1 MFLGLLILFVALAL
15 SGIAAYYSIIG
26 LTAIFAAAVI
36 PIIVMGGILEVA
48 KLACTV
54 WLHQN
59 WQRARFIMKLYL
71 VPAVAVLMFITS
83 MGIFGFLSKSHIEQ
97 SAMGTEQIEQVKV
110 IEDKLLRAQAKV
122 ERWNAEIGRLNRGE
136 TSGRI
141 DGLIKREQDRID
153 KANKRIQPQIDA
165 ENAKIKDFREQAAVE
180 VEQQNKRLRDAQK
193 RTRDDIDIAE
203 KRLAQ
208 LDKDVAAYTSQG
220 TVKGGVFTADVDNVK
235 KGNQLRAQQKPERD
249 ELNKAINKAKQT
261 EIGVASRVQREITNI
276 NKRLADQIKGVEKN
290 VDKIRASIKNTI
302 DSANAN
308 IAKYTLEAGSS
319 NKNVDKRIAE
329 LELNIENIQPE
340 IDGLREEKFVFEKQY
355 RQFEAE
361 VGPVKYIA
369 QLIYGDNP
377 DQNLLEAAVRWVII
391 LIVAVFDPLAI
402 MMLLAA
408 TETFAW
414 RRQEKENLVET
425 VTPMPSPMPVEENS
439 QEPEPE
445 TKPEL
450 AQTDQDGP
458 ADEEPDKIGGENQS
472 DGGEDRVN
480 IEEPNQ
486 DLEQKKVERVL
497 HVEHIVLPEP
507 EEKTETYPHAYENEY
522 VPNPEIEEEIEQ
534 HALEHIANE
543 PVEEFVEQEEKI
555 EEVLVERGFEDETD
569 SEIQQEIDRDIDS
582 HITEEEIQAVE
593 EDIFEWKEEDENDPH
608 KRAKRIWKRL
618 NPNDTLKNHELQ
630 LNEGIIDEL
639 PWQKYVDQK
648 DEDLVEFANTTIGL
662 ERPTAPIKGDTFIR
676 TDVYPNTLQK
686 FNGDIWI
693 EIDKNTTDGYIT
705 EEYVQHLITKLGSGE
720 YDPEQ
725 LNDAERKAIEDQ
737 LKKGDL

>member
-1 MFLGLLILFVALAL
+1 MLLGLLILFVALAL

-36 PIIVMGGILEVA
+36 PIIVMGGVLEVA

-59 WQRARFIMKLYL
+59 WQRARFVMKLYL

-110 IEDKLLRAQAKV
+110 IDDKLLRAQAKV
-122 ERWNAEIGRLNRGE
+122 ERWNTEIGRLNRGE

-141 DGLIKREQDRID
+141 DGLITREQDRID

-165 ENAKIKDFREQAAVE
+165 ENSKVKGLRLQADKEIA
-180 VEQQNKRLRDAQK
+180 QQNKRLGDAQK
-193 RTRDDIDIAE
+193 RTSADIAIAE

-220 TVKGGVFTADVDNVK
+220 TTTGGVFTADVDNVK
-235 KGNQLRAQQKPERD
+235 KGNQLRASQKPERD
-249 ELNKAINKAKQT
+249 ALEKAIAKAKRT
-261 EIGVASRVQREITNI
+261 EIGVASKVQREITNI
-276 NKRLADQIKGVEKN
+276 NKRLAGQIKVVDAN
-290 VDKIRASIKNTI
+290 VAKIRTGITKTI

-319 NKNVDKRIAE
+319 NKNVDVRIKE
-329 LELNIENIQPE
+329 LELNIENIQPQ

-377 DQNLLEAAVRWVII
+377 DQNLLESAVRWVII

-414 RRQEKENLVET
+414 RRQDKETAVET
-425 VTPMPSPMPVEENS
+425 VTTMPSPVPVEEDS
-439 QEPEPE
+439 KEPEQEAPE
-445 TKPEL
+445 ESEP
-450 AQTDQDGP
+450 DQSDTDGP
-458 ADEEPDKIGGENQS
+458 ADEEPGETRSEDKF
-472 DGGEDRVN
+472 DGGETDIN
-480 IEEPNQ
+480 TEEPIQ
-486 DLEQKKVERVL
+486 DPRPVERTL
-497 HVEHIVLPEP
+497 HVEHIVLPPHDEP
-507 EEKTETYPHAYENEY
+507 EY
-522 VPNPEIEEEIEQ
+522 VPNPEVEEELVETKVYDNDGRQDEPVYIEE
-534 HALEHIANE
+534 
-543 PVEEFVEQEEKI
+543 P
-555 EEVLVERGFEDETD
+555 
-569 SEIQQEIDRDIDS
+569 
-582 HITEEEIQAVE
+582 TEEEIQQVE
-593 EDIFEWKEEDENDPH
+593 EDIFAWKEEDEDDPN

-618 NPNDTLKNHELQ
+618 NPDDTMKNQEHMLARGET
-630 LNEGIIDEL
+630 NVL
-639 PWQKYVDQK
+639 PWEQYIDQP
-648 DEDLVEFANTTIGL
+648 DEKLEQFATSTFGDIF
-662 ERPTAPIKGDTFIR
+662 PTHPIKGDTYVK
-676 TDVYPNTLQK
+676 TDVFPSTLHK
-686 FNGDIWI
+686 FNGDQWI
-693 EIDKNTTDGYIT
+693 EVDKETSGSYVYNDMYI
-705 EEYVQHLITKLGSGE
+705 QHLIEKLGSGE
-720 YDPEQ
+720 YDPEL
-725 LNDAERKAIEDQ
+725 LNDAERSAIEEQ

>member
-1 MFLGLLILFVALAL
+1 MLLGLLILFVALAL

-59 WQRARFIMKLYL
+59 WQRARFVMKLYL

-110 IEDKLLRAQAKV
+110 IDDKLLRAQAKV

-141 DGLIKREQDRID
+141 DGLITREQERID

-165 ENAKIKDFREQAAVE
+165 ENSKVKGLRLQADKEIA
-180 VEQQNKRLRDAQK
+180 QQNKRLGDAQK
-193 RTRDDIDIAE
+193 RTSADIAIAE

-220 TVKGGVFTADVDNVK
+220 TTTGGVFTADVDNVK
-235 KGNQLRAQQKPERD
+235 KGNQLRASQKPERD
-249 ELNKAINKAKQT
+249 ALEKTIAKAKRT

-276 NKRLADQIKGVEKN
+276 NKRLAEQIKAVEAN
-290 VDKIRASIKNTI
+290 VAKIRTGITKTI

-319 NKNVDKRIAE
+319 NKNVDQRIKE
-329 LELNIENIQPE
+329 LELNIENIQPQ

-414 RRQEKENLVET
+414 RRQDKETVVET
-425 VTPMPSPMPVEENS
+425 VTTMPSPVPVEEDKEEPE
-439 QEPEPE
+439 QEAPEEPEPQQPVE
-445 TKPEL
+445 
-450 AQTDQDGP
+450 DGS
-458 ADEEPDKIGGENQS
+458 ADEEPSETRSEDKS
-472 DGGEDRVN
+472 DGGEDRVD
-480 IEEPNQ
+480 IEEPVK
-486 DLEQKKVERVL
+486 DPRPLERTL

-507 EEKTETYPHAYENEY
+507 DEKVETYHHEYENEY
-522 VPNPEIEEEIEQ
+522 VPNPEIEEEEVKTIEV
-534 HALEHIANE
+534 EI
-543 PVEEFVEQEEKI
+543 PVEKTANIYNWQKHDIQEDIVIVNDSRQDESI
-555 EEVLVERGFEDETD
+555 NLEEP
-569 SEIQQEIDRDIDS
+569 
-582 HITEEEIQAVE
+582 TEEEINEVE
-593 EDIFEWKEEDENDPH
+593 EDIFEWKEEDEDDPN

-618 NPNDTLKNHELQ
+618 NPDDTLKN
-630 LNEGIIDEL
+630 NEQMLAHGEIDVL
-639 PWQKYVDQK
+639 PWIQYIDQPEEK
-648 DEDLVEFANTTIGL
+648 LESFAQSTFGETF
-662 ERPTAPIKGDTFIR
+662 PTHPIKGDTYVK
-676 TDVYPNTLQK
+676 TDIFPSTLHK
-686 FNGDIWI
+686 FNGEVWI
-693 EIDKNTTDGYIT
+693 SVDKETSGSYVYNNMYI
-705 EEYVQHLITKLGSGE
+705 QHLIEKLGSGE
-720 YDPEQ
+720 YDPEL
-725 LNDAERKAIEDQ
+725 LNDAERTAIEEQ
-737 LKKGDL
+737 LKKDDL

>member
-26 LTAIFAAAVI
+26 LTAIFAAAVV

-59 WQRARFIMKLYL
+59 WQRARIIMKLYL

-97 SAMGTEQIEQVKV
+97 SALGTEQIAQVKV
-110 IEDKLLRAQAKV
+110 IDDKLIRAQAKV
-122 ERWNAEIGRLNRGE
+122 QRWNDEIGRLNRGE

-141 DGLIKREQDRID
+141 DGLIAREQERI
-153 KANKRIQPQIDA
+153 KNANLRIQPQIDQ
-165 ENAKIKDFREQAAVE
+165 ENAKIKGFREQAAVE
-180 VEQQNKRLRDAQK
+180 VEQQNKRLSDAQK
-193 RTRDDIDIAE
+193 RTQADINLAE

-220 TVKGGVFTADVDNVK
+220 TTKGGVFTADIDNVK

-249 ELNKAINKAKQT
+249 QLAKTIQKAKQN

-276 NKRLADQIKGVEKN
+276 NKRLSEQIKGVEEN
-290 VDKIRASIKNTI
+290 VAKIRSSITNTI
-302 DSANAN
+302 ESANKN

-319 NKNVDKRIAE
+319 NKNVDARIKE

-340 IDGLREEKFVFEKQY
+340 IDELREEKFVFEKQY

-414 RRQEKENLVET
+414 RREEKYANIEKQEAKMSAVK
-425 VTPMPSPMPVEENS
+425 TPEEVPSPLPVEETE
-439 QEPEPE
+439 QVQTEEEPEPAPTVE
-445 TKPEL
+445 
-450 AQTDQDGP
+450 DGS
-458 ADEEPDKIGGENQS
+458 ADEELDKTGGEDKS
-472 DGGEDRVN
+472 DGGETGVDTG
-480 IEEPNQ
+480 EPKQDNQ
-486 DLEQKKVERVL
+486 TLNRTL
-497 HVEHIVLPEP
+497 HVEHIVLPDP
-507 EEKTETYPHAYENEY
+507 EIKEQKIDYDHEY
-522 VPNPEIEEEIEQ
+522 VPNPEIEEEIVVPATQ
-534 HALEHIANE
+534 
-543 PVEEFVEQEEKI
+543 PDPKI
-555 EEVLVERGFEDETD
+555 ETEVANIYNWQEVENTADSVIDDEPK
-569 SEIQQEIDRDIDS
+569 
-582 HITEEEIQAVE
+582 
-593 EDIFEWKEEDENDPH
+593 EDIFDWKEEDENDPD

-618 NPNDTLKNHELQ
+618 NPEDTLKNQEQMLSRG
-630 LNEGIIDEL
+630 EIDTL
-639 PWQKYVDQK
+639 PWLQYNA
-648 DEDLVEFANTTIGL
+648 EPEETLIGFATSTFGTSFPK
-662 ERPTAPIKGDTFIR
+662 RPIKGDTHVS
-676 TDVYPNTLQK
+676 TQK
-686 FNGDIWI
+686 FPSSLYKYNGEDWI
-693 EIDKNTTDGYIT
+693 EVDKETSGAYLYNDAYI
-705 EEYVQHLITKLGSGE
+705 QHLIEKLGSGE
-720 YDPEQ
+720 YDPEL
-725 LNDAERKAIEDQ
+725 LNDSERSAIEEK

>member
-26 LTAIFAAAVI
+26 LTAIFAAAVV

-59 WQRARFIMKLYL
+59 WQRARMIMKLYL

-97 SAMGTEQIEQVKV
+97 SAMGTEQIAQVKV
-110 IEDKLLRAQAKV
+110 IDDKLIRAQAKV
-122 ERWNAEIGRLNRGE
+122 QRWNDEIGRLNRGE

-141 DGLIKREQDRID
+141 DGLIAREQERI
-153 KANKRIQPQIDA
+153 KNANLRIQPQIDQ
-165 ENAKIKDFREQAAVE
+165 ENAKIKGFREQATVE
-180 VEQQNKRLRDAQK
+180 VEQQNKRLSDAQK
-193 RTRDDIDIAE
+193 RTQADIALAE

-220 TVKGGVFTADVDNVK
+220 TIKGGVFTADIDNVK

-249 ELNKAINKAKQT
+249 QLAKSIQQAKQN

-276 NKRLADQIKGVEKN
+276 NKRLSEQIKGVEDN
-290 VDKIRASIKNTI
+290 VAKIRASINNTI
-302 DSANAN
+302 ESANNN

-319 NKNVDKRIAE
+319 NKNVDARIKE
-329 LELNIENIQPE
+329 LEQNIENIQPE
-340 IDGLREEKFVFEKQY
+340 IDELREEKFVFEKQY

-414 RRQEKENLVET
+414 RREERYATTEKQETTVSAVET
-425 VTPMPSPMPVEENS
+425 PEEVPSPLPVEETE
-439 QEPEPE
+439 QVQEQEEPEPGQPVE
-445 TKPEL
+445 N
-450 AQTDQDGP
+450 GP
-458 ADEEPDKIGGENQS
+458 ADEELSETRSEDKF
-472 DGGEDRVN
+472 DGGETGVDT
-480 IEEPNQ
+480 EEPKQ
-486 DLEQKKVERVL
+486 DNKTLNRTL
-497 HVEHIVLPEP
+497 HVEHIVLPDP
-507 EEKTETYPHAYENEY
+507 EVGEKIDYDHEY
-522 VPNPEIEEEIEQ
+522 VPNPEIEEELTGSDLAE
-534 HALEHIANE
+534 LEEINKDNTIISE
-543 PVEEFVEQEEKI
+543 S
-555 EEVLVERGFEDETD
+555 D
-569 SEIQQEIDRDIDS
+569 SETTPTISNETANIYNWQQFEEIDL
-582 HITEEEIQAVE
+582 V
-593 EDIFEWKEEDENDPH
+593 DPNNPE

-618 NPNDTLKNHELQ
+618 NPNDTLKNQEAMEEQ
-630 LNEGIIDEL
+630 GIIEEV
-639 PWQKYVDQK
+639 PWQKYIEASDEELDQFVVSGFGTSFPS
-648 DEDLVEFANTTIGL
+648 D
-662 ERPTAPIKGDTFIR
+662 PIKGDSFVR
-676 TDVYPNTLQK
+676 VDSLPSKLYRW
-686 FNGDIWI
+686 NGTSWI
-693 EIDKNTTDGYIT
+693 EIDKNNSDTFANNP
-705 EEYVQHLITKLGSGE
+705 EYVQYLIDKLGSGE
-720 YDPEQ
+720 YDPD
-725 LNDAERKAIEDQ
+725 LLTDAERLQIESQ
-737 LKKGDL
+737 LKSQDL

>member
-1 MFLGLLILFVALAL
+1 MLLGLLILFVALAL

-36 PIIVMGGILEVA
+36 PIIVMSGILEVA

-59 WQRARFIMKLYL
+59 WQRARFVMKLYL

-141 DGLIKREQDRID
+141 DGLITREQERID

-165 ENAKIKDFREQAAVE
+165 ENSKIKEFREQAATE

-193 RTRDDIDIAE
+193 RTKDDIEIAE

-249 ELNKAINKAKQT
+249 QLEKAIQKAKNT

-276 NKRLADQIKGVEKN
+276 NKRLADQIKNVEKN
-290 VDKIRASIKNTI
+290 VDKIRASIKNTV

-319 NKNVDKRIAE
+319 NKNVDARIKE

-414 RRQEKENLVET
+414 RREDKTKYAITEQEVSATKDSEEVPSTLPVET
-425 VTPMPSPMPVEENS
+425 TEEI
-439 QEPEPE
+439 PE
-445 TKPEL
+445 TEIHDESK
-450 AQTDQDGP
+450 QTSTTEDGP
-458 ADEEPDKIGGENQS
+458 ADEEPSETRSEDKS
-472 DGGEDRVN
+472 DGRETGVDT
-480 IEEPNQ
+480 EEPKQ
-486 DLEQKKVERVL
+486 DTKKIERVL
-497 HVEHIVLPEP
+497 HVEHIVVPEP

-534 HALEHIANE
+534 HALEHIE
-543 PVEEFVEQEEKI
+543 EEKVDPEI
-555 EEVLVERGFEDETD
+555 EE
-569 SEIQQEIDRDIDS
+569 EIDRDIDS

-593 EDIFEWKEEDENDPH
+593 DDIFEWKEEDENDPY

-618 NPNDTLKNHELQ
+618 NTDDTLKNQEQ
-630 LNEGIIDEL
+630 LYNDGVIDKL
-639 PWQKYVDQK
+639 PWEQYIDAPEEKL
-648 DEDLVEFANTTIGL
+648 ESFAHSTFGTTLPG
-662 ERPTAPIKGDTFIR
+662 APIKGDTFVL
-676 TDVYPNTLQK
+676 TTTLPSKLYK
-686 FNGDIWI
+686 FNGEKWI
-693 EIDKNTTDGYIT
+693 EVDKETSESYVYN
-705 EEYVQHLITKLGSGE
+705 EEYISHLIERLGSGE
-720 YDPEQ
+720 YDPEL
-725 LNDAERKAIEDQ
+725 LNDAERSAIEDQ
-737 LKKGDL
+737 LKKDDL

>member
-1 MFLGLLILFVALAL
+1 MLLGLLILFVALAL

-36 PIIVMGGILEVA
+36 PIIVMGGVLEVA

-59 WQRARFIMKLYL
+59 WQRARFVMKLYL

-110 IEDKLLRAQAKV
+110 IDDKLLRAQAKV
-122 ERWNAEIGRLNRGE
+122 ERWNTEIGRLNRGE

-141 DGLIKREQDRID
+141 DGLITREQDRID

-165 ENAKIKDFREQAAVE
+165 ENSKVKGLRLQADKEIA
-180 VEQQNKRLRDAQK
+180 QQNKRLGDAQK
-193 RTRDDIDIAE
+193 RTSADIAIAE

-220 TVKGGVFTADVDNVK
+220 TTTGGVFTADVDNVK
-235 KGNQLRAQQKPERD
+235 KGNQLRASQKPERD
-249 ELNKAINKAKQT
+249 ALEKAIAKAKRT
-261 EIGVASRVQREITNI
+261 EIGVASKVQREITNI
-276 NKRLADQIKGVEKN
+276 NKRLAGQIKVVDAN
-290 VDKIRASIKNTI
+290 VAKIRTGITKTI

-319 NKNVDKRIAE
+319 NKNVDVRIKE
-329 LELNIENIQPE
+329 LELNIENIQPQ

-377 DQNLLEAAVRWVII
+377 DQNLLESAVRWVII

-414 RRQEKENLVET
+414 RRQDKETAVET
-425 VTPMPSPMPVEENS
+425 VTTMPSPVPVEEDS
-439 QEPEPE
+439 KEPEQEAPE
-445 TKPEL
+445 ESEP
-450 AQTDQDGP
+450 DQSDTDGP
-458 ADEEPDKIGGENQS
+458 ADEEPGETRSEDKF
-472 DGGEDRVN
+472 DGGETDIN
-480 IEEPNQ
+480 TEEPIQ
-486 DLEQKKVERVL
+486 DPRPVERTL
-497 HVEHIVLPEP
+497 HVEHIVLPPHDEP
-507 EEKTETYPHAYENEY
+507 EY
-522 VPNPEIEEEIEQ
+522 VPNPEVEEELVETKVYDNDGRQDEPVYIEE
-534 HALEHIANE
+534 
-543 PVEEFVEQEEKI
+543 P
-555 EEVLVERGFEDETD
+555 
-569 SEIQQEIDRDIDS
+569 
-582 HITEEEIQAVE
+582 TEEEIQQVE
-593 EDIFEWKEEDENDPH
+593 EDIFAWKEEDEDDPN

-618 NPNDTLKNHELQ
+618 NPDDTMKNQEHMLARGET
-630 LNEGIIDEL
+630 NVL
-639 PWQKYVDQK
+639 PWEQYIDQP
-648 DEDLVEFANTTIGL
+648 DEKLEQFATSTFGDTF
-662 ERPTAPIKGDTFIR
+662 PTHPIKGDTYVK
-676 TDVYPNTLQK
+676 TDVFPSTLHK
-686 FNGDIWI
+686 FNGDQWI
-693 EIDKNTTDGYIT
+693 EVDKETSGSYVYNDMYI
-705 EEYVQHLITKLGSGE
+705 QHLIEKLGSGE
-720 YDPEQ
+720 YDPEL
-725 LNDAERKAIEDQ
+725 LNDAERSAIEEQ

>member
-26 LTAIFAAAVI
+26 LTAIFAAAVM

-59 WQRARFIMKLYL
+59 WQRARMVMKIYL
-71 VPAVAVLMFITS
+71 VPAVGILMFITS

-97 SAMGTEQIEQVKV
+97 SALGTEQIAQVKV
-110 IEDKLLRAQAKV
+110 IDDKLVRAQAKV
-122 ERWNAEIGRLNRGE
+122 QRWNDEIGRLNRGE

-141 DGLIKREQDRID
+141 DGLISREQDRI
-153 KANKRIQPQIDA
+153 KNANLRIQPQIDQ
-165 ENAKIKDFREQAAVE
+165 ENAKIKVFREQAVVE
-180 VEQQNKRLRDAQK
+180 VEQQNKRLSDAQK
-193 RTRDDIDIAE
+193 RTQADINLAE

-220 TVKGGVFTADVDNVK
+220 TTTGGVFTADVDNVK
-235 KGNQLRAQQKPERD
+235 KGNQLRASQKPERD
-249 ELNKAINKAKQT
+249 ALEKAIAKAKRT

-276 NKRLADQIKGVEKN
+276 NKRLAEQIKGVEAN
-290 VDKIRASIKNTI
+290 VAKIRTGITKTI

-319 NKNVDKRIAE
+319 NKNVDVRIKE
-329 LELNIENIQPE
+329 LEQNIENIQPQ

-414 RRQEKENLVET
+414 RREEKYADIEKQETKVSAVET
-425 VTPMPSPMPVEENS
+425 PQEMPSPLPVEENKEEPE
-439 QEPEPE
+439 QEAQEEPEP
-445 TKPEL
+445 
-450 AQTDQDGP
+450 AQPVEDGP
-458 ADEEPDKIGGENQS
+458 ADEEPGETRSEDKS
-472 DGGEDRVN
+472 DGGETGVD
-480 IEEPNQ
+480 IEEPVQ
-486 DLEQKKVERVL
+486 DPQPLERTL
-497 HVEHIVLPEP
+497 HVEHIVLPDP
-507 EEKTETYPHAYENEY
+507 DMDAIQSQQQVIYEDEY
-522 VPNPEIEEEIEQ
+522 VPNQEIEEEVTTQ
-534 HALEHIANE
+534 QVNVAVAM
-543 PVEEFVEQEEKI
+543 PVEETANIYNWQEHLTQQDAVVVSDGRQDKPI
-555 EEVLVERGFEDETD
+555 YPEEP
-569 SEIQQEIDRDIDS
+569 
-582 HITEEEIQAVE
+582 TEEEINEVE
-593 EDIFEWKEEDENDPH
+593 DPNNPE

-618 NPNDTLKNHELQ
+618 NPNDTLKNQEAMEEQGLIEQ
-630 LNEGIIDEL
+630 L
-639 PWQKYVDQK
+639 PWQKYIEANDKELDQY
-648 DEDLVEFANTTIGL
+648 VVSNFGTSF
-662 ERPTAPIKGDTFIR
+662 PTDPIKGDSFVR
-676 TDVYPNTLQK
+676 VDNLPSKL
-686 FNGDIWI
+686 FRWNGANWI
-693 EIDKNTTDGYIT
+693 EVDKNNSDTFANNP
-705 EEYVQHLITKLGSGE
+705 EYVQYLIDKLGSGE
-720 YDPEQ
+720 YDPD
-725 LNDAERKAIEDQ
+725 LLTDAERLQIESQ
-737 LKKGDL
+737 LKSQDL

>member
-1 MFLGLLILFVALAL
+1 MLLGLLILFVALAL

-59 WQRARFIMKLYL
+59 WQRARFVMKLYL

-110 IEDKLLRAQAKV
+110 IDDKLLRAQAKV

-141 DGLIKREQDRID
+141 DGLITREQERID

-165 ENAKIKDFREQAAVE
+165 ENSKVKGLRLQADKEIA
-180 VEQQNKRLRDAQK
+180 QQNKRLGDAQK
-193 RTRDDIDIAE
+193 RTSADIAIAE

-220 TVKGGVFTADVDNVK
+220 TTTGGVFTPDVDNVK
-235 KGNQLRAQQKPERD
+235 KGNQLRASQKPERD
-249 ELNKAINKAKQT
+249 ALEKAIQKAKQS
-261 EIGVASRVQREITNI
+261 EIGVASKVQREITNI
-276 NKRLADQIKGVEKN
+276 NKRLAEQIKVVDAN
-290 VDKIRASIKNTI
+290 VAKIRTGITKTI

-319 NKNVDKRIAE
+319 NKNVDVRIKE

-414 RRQEKENLVET
+414 RRQDKETAVET
-425 VTPMPSPMPVEENS
+425 VTTMPSPLPVEEVE
-439 QEPEPE
+439 QVQEQEVAKEPEP
-445 TKPEL
+445 
-450 AQTDQDGP
+450 DQPVEDGP
-458 ADEEPDKIGGENQS
+458 TDEEPNETRSEDKS
-472 DGGEDRVN
+472 DGGEAGVD
-480 IEEPNQ
+480 IEEPSK
-486 DLEQKKVERVL
+486 DPRPLERTL
-497 HVEHIVLPEP
+497 HVEHIVLPPHDEP
-507 EEKTETYPHAYENEY
+507 EYI
-522 VPNPEIEEEIEQ
+522 PNPEIEEEVITQ
-534 HALEHIANE
+534 
-543 PVEEFVEQEEKI
+543 PVEVELPVEKTANIYNWQEEDIKENPVVVNV
-555 EEVLVERGFEDETD
+555 EEP
-569 SEIQQEIDRDIDS
+569 
-582 HITEEEIQAVE
+582 TEEEVQAVE
-593 EDIFEWKEEDENDPH
+593 EDIFEWKEEDEDDPT

-618 NPNDTLKNHELQ
+618 NPDDTLKN
-630 LNEGIIDEL
+630 NEQMLAHGEIDVL
-639 PWQKYVDQK
+639 PWEQYIDQS
-648 DEDLVEFANTTIGL
+648 DEKLEEFATNTFGDTF
-662 ERPTAPIKGDTFIR
+662 PTHPIKGDTYVK
-676 TDVYPNTLQK
+676 TDVFPSTLHK
-686 FNGDIWI
+686 FNGEEWI
-693 EIDKNTTDGYIT
+693 QVDKETSTSYVYNEMYIKHII
-705 EEYVQHLITKLGSGE
+705 EKLGSGE
-720 YDPEQ
+720 YDPEL
-725 LNDAERKAIEDQ
+725 LNDAERSAIEEQ
-737 LKKGDL
+737 LKKDDL

>member
-26 LTAIFAAAVI
+26 LTAIFAAAVV

-59 WQRARFIMKLYL
+59 WQRARMVMKIYL
-71 VPAVAVLMFITS
+71 VPAVGILMFITS

-97 SAMGTEQIEQVKV
+97 SALGTEQIAQVKV
-110 IEDKLLRAQAKV
+110 IDDKLVRAQAKV
-122 ERWNAEIGRLNRGE
+122 QRWNDEIGRLNRGE

-141 DGLIKREQDRID
+141 DGLISREQERIEN
-153 KANKRIQPQIDA
+153 ANLRIQPQIDQ
-165 ENAKIKDFREQAAVE
+165 ENAKIKGFREQAAVE
-180 VEQQNKRLRDAQK
+180 VEQQNKRLSDAQK
-193 RTRDDIDIAE
+193 RTQADIALAE

-220 TVKGGVFTADVDNVK
+220 TVKGGVFTADIDNVK

-249 ELNKAINKAKQT
+249 QLAKSIQQAKQN

-276 NKRLADQIKGVEKN
+276 NKRLSEQIKGVEEN
-290 VDKIRASIKNTI
+290 VAKIRSSINNTI
-302 DSANAN
+302 ESANKN

-319 NKNVDKRIAE
+319 NKNVDARIKE

-340 IDGLREEKFVFEKQY
+340 IDELREEKFVFEKQY

-414 RRQEKENLVET
+414 RREEKYANIEKQETKVSSVET
-425 VTPMPSPMPVEENS
+425 PEEVPSPLPVEETE
-439 QEPEPE
+439 QVQEQEVAEEPEP
-445 TKPEL
+445 
-450 AQTDQDGP
+450 AQPVENGP
-458 ADEEPDKIGGENQS
+458 ADEEPSETRSEDKS
-472 DGGEDRVN
+472 DGGETGVDN
-480 IEEPNQ
+480 EEPKQYNKT
-486 DLEQKKVERVL
+486 LNRTL
-497 HVEHIVLPEP
+497 HVEHIVLPDPEV
-507 EEKTETYPHAYENEY
+507 EEKIDYDHEY
-522 VPNPEIEEEIEQ
+522 VPNPEIEEEITGSDLAELEQ
-534 HALEHIANE
+534 IDKENTITSESDSETIPTISNETANIYNWQQ
-543 PVEEFVEQEEKI
+543 FQ
-555 EEVLVERGFEDETD
+555 ETD
-569 SEIQQEIDRDIDS
+569 D
-582 HITEEEIQAVE
+582 A
-593 EDIFEWKEEDENDPH
+593 EDPNNPE

-618 NPNDTLKNHELQ
+618 NPNDTLKNQEAMEEQ
-630 LNEGIIDEL
+630 GIIEEL
-639 PWQKYVDQK
+639 PWQKFIEASEDELDQYTK
-648 DEDLVEFANTTIGL
+648 SDFGTSFPSD
-662 ERPTAPIKGDTFIR
+662 PIKGDSFVR
-676 TDVYPNTLQK
+676 VDSLPSKLYRW
-686 FNGDIWI
+686 NGTSWI
-693 EIDKNTTDGYIT
+693 EIDKNNSDTFANNP
-705 EEYVQHLITKLGSGE
+705 EYVQYLIDKLGSGE
-720 YDPEQ
+720 YDPD
-725 LNDAERKAIEDQ
+725 LLTDAERLQIESQ
-737 LKKGDL
+737 LKSQDL

>member
-1 MFLGLLILFVALAL
+1 MLLGLLILFVALAL

-36 PIIVMGGILEVA
+36 PIIVMGGVLEVA

-59 WQRARFIMKLYL
+59 WQRARFVMKLYL

-110 IEDKLLRAQAKV
+110 IDDKLLRAQAKV
-122 ERWNAEIGRLNRGE
+122 ERWNTEIGRLNRGE

-141 DGLIKREQDRID
+141 DGLITREQERID

-165 ENAKIKDFREQAAVE
+165 ENSKVKGLRLQADKEIA
-180 VEQQNKRLRDAQK
+180 QQNKRLGDAQK
-193 RTRDDIDIAE
+193 RTSADIAIAE

-220 TVKGGVFTADVDNVK
+220 TTTGGVFTADVDNVK
-235 KGNQLRAQQKPERD
+235 KGNQLRASQKPERD
-249 ELNKAINKAKQT
+249 ALEKAIAKAKRT

-276 NKRLADQIKGVEKN
+276 NKRLAEQIKGVEAN
-290 VDKIRASIKNTI
+290 VAKIRTGITKTI

-308 IAKYTLEAGSS
+308 IARYTLEAGSS
-319 NKNVDKRIAE
+319 NKNVDQRIKE
-329 LELNIENIQPE
+329 LELNIENIQPQ

-414 RRQEKENLVET
+414 RRQEKETAVET
-425 VTPMPSPMPVEENS
+425 VTPMPSPVPVEEDKE
-439 QEPEPE
+439 EPEQEALEEPE
-445 TKPEL
+445 SKQPVE
-450 AQTDQDGP
+450 DGS
-458 ADEEPDKIGGENQS
+458 ADEEPGETRSEDKS
-472 DGGEDRVN
+472 DGGETGVDTEEH
-480 IEEPNQ
+480 IEDAKP
-486 DLEQKKVERVL
+486 LERTL
-497 HVEHIVLPEP
+497 HVEHIVLPPHDEP
-507 EEKTETYPHAYENEY
+507 EYI
-522 VPNPEIEEEIEQ
+522 PNPEVEEEVVDIQ
-534 HALEHIANE
+534 PKKSLGKLADVVLENDGRQGEPEYTVEKTANIYNWQE
-543 PVEEFVEQEEKI
+543 EDIKENPVVVNVEEP
-555 EEVLVERGFEDETD
+555 
-569 SEIQQEIDRDIDS
+569 
-582 HITEEEIQAVE
+582 TEEEVQAVE
-593 EDIFEWKEEDENDPH
+593 EDIFEWKEEDEDDPN

-618 NPNDTLKNHELQ
+618 NPDDTLKN
-630 LNEGIIDEL
+630 NEQMLAHGEIDVL
-639 PWQKYVDQK
+639 PWEQYIDQP
-648 DEDLVEFANTTIGL
+648 DEKLEQFAQSTFGETF
-662 ERPTAPIKGDTFIR
+662 PTHPIKGDTYVK
-676 TDVYPNTLQK
+676 TDVFPSTLHK
-686 FNGDIWI
+686 FNGEAWI
-693 EIDKNTTDGYIT
+693 TVDKETSGSYVYNDMYI
-705 EEYVQHLITKLGSGE
+705 QHLIEKLGSGE
-720 YDPEQ
+720 YDPEL
-725 LNDAERKAIEDQ
+725 LNDAERAAIEEQ
-737 LKKGDL
+737 LKKDDL

>member
-1 MFLGLLILFVALAL
+1 MLLGLLILFVALAL

-26 LTAIFAAAVI
+26 LTAIFAAAVV
-36 PIIVMGGILEVA
+36 PIIVMGGVLEVA

-122 ERWNAEIGRLNRGE
+122 QRWNTEIGRLNRGE

-141 DGLIKREQDRID
+141 DGLIVREQARID
-153 KANKRIQPQIDA
+153 KANKRIQPQVDA
-165 ENAKIKDFREQAAVE
+165 ENAKIKGFRTQAAVE
-180 VEQQNKRLRDAQK
+180 VDQQNKRLGDAQK
-193 RTRDDIDIAE
+193 RTSANITIAE

-220 TVKGGVFTADVDNVK
+220 TTKGGVFTADVDNVK
-235 KGNQLRAQQKPERD
+235 KGNQLRANQKPERD
-249 ELNKAINKAKQT
+249 ALEKAIRKAKQT

-276 NKRLADQIKGVEKN
+276 NKRLAEQIKVVEKN
-290 VDKIRASIKNTI
+290 VEKIRASIIKTI

-319 NKNVDKRIAE
+319 NKNVDQRIKE
-329 LELNIENIQPE
+329 LELNIENIQPQ

-414 RRQEKENLVET
+414 RRQDKEIAVET
-425 VTPMPSPMPVEENS
+425 VTKMPSPVPVEEDS
-439 QEPEPE
+439 QEPEQEAPE
-445 TKPEL
+445 EPEP
-450 AQTDQDGP
+450 DQSDKDGP
-458 ADEEPDKIGGENQS
+458 ADEEPGETRSEDKF
-472 DGGEDRVN
+472 DGGETD
-480 IEEPNQ
+480 IDTEEPVQ
-486 DLEQKKVERVL
+486 DPRPLERTL

-507 EEKTETYPHAYENEY
+507 EDKIENNIPPAINYEHEY
-522 VPNPEIEEEIEQ
+522 VPNPEVEEEIVQ
-534 HALEHIANE
+534 HIADE
-543 PVEEFVEQEEKI
+543 PVEKFIEQEEKV
-555 EEVLVERGFEDETD
+555 EELLENDGRQDQSIFLEEP
-569 SEIQQEIDRDIDS
+569 
-582 HITEEEIQAVE
+582 TEEEVQAVE
-593 EDIFEWKEEDENDPH
+593 EDIFEWKEEDEDDPN

-618 NPNDTLKNHELQ
+618 NPDDTMKNQEYMLSRGEI
-630 LNEGIIDEL
+630 NVL
-639 PWQKYVDQK
+639 PWEQYIDQP
-648 DEDLVEFANTTIGL
+648 DEKLQQFATSTFGASF
-662 ERPTAPIKGDTFIR
+662 PTHPIKGDTYVK
-676 TDVYPNTLQK
+676 TDVLPSTLHK

-693 EIDKNTTDGYIT
+693 TVDKEISDAHLYNEDYI
-705 EEYVQHLITKLGSGE
+705 QHLIEKLGSGE
-720 YDPEQ
+720 YDPEL
-725 LNDAERKAIEDQ
+725 LNDAERSAIEEQ

>member
-26 LTAIFAAAVI
+26 LTAIFAAAVV

-59 WQRARFIMKLYL
+59 WQRARFVMKLYL

-141 DGLIKREQDRID
+141 DGLIKREQERID
-153 KANKRIQPQIDA
+153 KANLRIQPQIDA

-193 RTRDDIDIAE
+193 RTRDDIEIAE

-249 ELNKAINKAKQT
+249 ALNKSINKAKQT

-290 VDKIRASIKNTI
+290 VDKIRASIKNTV

-329 LELNIENIQPE
+329 LELNIEKIQPE

-445 TKPEL
+445 TEPEL
-450 AQTDQDGP
+450 TQTDQDGP
-458 ADEEPDKIGGENQS
+458 ADEEPDKIGGEDQS

-480 IEEPNQ
+480 IEQPEQNA
-486 DLEQKKVERVL
+486 EQKKVERVL

-534 HALEHIANE
+534 HALEHVANE
-543 PVEEFVEQEEKI
+543 PVEEFVQQEEKA
-555 EEVLVERGFEDETD
+555 EEVLVERGFENEPDP
-569 SEIQQEIDRDIDS
+569 EIEEEIERDIDS
-582 HITEEEIQAVE
+582 HITEEEIQEVE
-593 EDIFEWKEEDENDPH
+593 EDIFEWKEEDENDPN

-618 NPNDTLKNHELQ
+618 NPDDTLKNHEQQHSAGL
-630 LNEGIIDEL
+630 IDEL
-639 PWQKYVDQK
+639 PWTQYIDQT
-648 DEDLVEFANTTIGL
+648 DEDLEGFANTTIGL

-693 EIDKNTTDGYIT
+693 DVDKNTTDGYIT
-705 EEYVQHLITKLGSGE
+705 EEYTQHLIEKLGSGE

-725 LNDAERKAIEDQ
+725 LNDAERRAIEDQ

>member
-1 MFLGLLILFVALAL
+1 MLLGLLILFVALAL

-36 PIIVMGGILEVA
+36 PIIVMGGVLEVA

-59 WQRARFIMKLYL
+59 WQRARFVMKLYL

-122 ERWNAEIGRLNRGE
+122 ERWNTEIGRLNRGE

-141 DGLIKREQDRID
+141 DGLILREQARID

-165 ENAKIKDFREQAAVE
+165 ENAKIKGFRAQAAVE
-180 VEQQNKRLRDAQK
+180 VEQQNKRLGDAQK
-193 RTRDDIDIAE
+193 RTSADITIAE

-220 TVKGGVFTADVDNVK
+220 TTKGGVFTADVDNVK

-249 ELNKAINKAKQT
+249 ALEKAIKKAKQT

-276 NKRLADQIKGVEKN
+276 NKRLAEQIKGVEKN
-290 VDKIRASIKNTI
+290 VEKIRASIIKTI

-319 NKNVDKRIAE
+319 NKNVDQRIKE
-329 LELNIENIQPE
+329 LELNIENIQPQ

-414 RRQEKENLVET
+414 RRQDKETAVET
-425 VTPMPSPMPVEENS
+425 VTTMPSPVPVKEDS
-439 QEPEPE
+439 QEPEQEAPE
-445 TKPEL
+445 EPE
-450 AQTDQDGP
+450 QVEPDKDGP
-458 ADEEPDKIGGENQS
+458 ADEEPAETRSEDKS
-472 DGGEDRVN
+472 DGGKTDIDTEKPV
-480 IEEPNQ
+480 Q
-486 DLEQKKVERVL
+486 DPRPLERTL

-507 EEKTETYPHAYENEY
+507 EDKIETNIPPAINYEHEY
-522 VPNPEIEEEIEQ
+522 VPNPEVEEEII
-534 HALEHIANE
+534 EHIADE
-543 PVEEFVEQEEKI
+543 PVEEFIEQEGKI
-555 EEVLVERGFEDETD
+555 EELIENDGRQDESIFNEDP
-569 SEIQQEIDRDIDS
+569 
-582 HITEEEIQAVE
+582 TEEEVQAVE
-593 EDIFEWKEEDENDPH
+593 EDIFEWKEEDEDDPN

-618 NPNDTLKNHELQ
+618 NPDDTMKNQEQMLARGET
-630 LNEGIIDEL
+630 NVL
-639 PWQKYVDQK
+639 PWEQYIDQP
-648 DEDLVEFANTTIGL
+648 DEKLQQFATSTFGHAF
-662 ERPTAPIKGDTFIR
+662 PTHPIKGDTYVK
-676 TDVYPNTLQK
+676 TDVFPSTLHK
-686 FNGDIWI
+686 FNGEAWI
-693 EIDKNTTDGYIT
+693 KVDKETSGSYVYNDMYI
-705 EEYVQHLITKLGSGE
+705 QHLIEKLGSGE
-720 YDPEQ
+720 YDPEL
-725 LNDAERKAIEDQ
+725 LNDAERTAIEEQ

>member
-1 MFLGLLILFVALAL
+1 MLLGLLILFVALAL

-59 WQRARFIMKLYL
+59 WNRARWVMKAYL

-110 IEDKLLRAQAKV
+110 IEDKLLRAEAKV

-141 DGLIKREQDRID
+141 DGLIVREQARID

-165 ENAKIKDFREQAAVE
+165 ENAKIKGFRDQSKIE
-180 VEQQNKRLRDAQK
+180 VEQQNKRLSDAQK
-193 RTRDDIDIAE
+193 RTSADIQIAE

-208 LDKDVAAYTSQG
+208 LDADVAAYTSQG
-220 TVKGGVFTADVDNVK
+220 TTKGGVFTPDVDNVK
-235 KGNQLRAQQKPERD
+235 KGNQLRASQKPERD
-249 ELNKAINKAKQT
+249 ALEKAIQKAKQN

-276 NKRLADQIKGVEKN
+276 NKRLSTQIKGVEQN
-290 VDKIRASIKNTI
+290 VEKIRSSITKTI

-319 NKNVDKRIAE
+319 NKNVDVRIKE
-329 LELNIENIQPE
+329 LELNIENIQPA

-414 RRQEKENLVET
+414 RRQDKETAVET
-425 VTPMPSPMPVEENS
+425 VTTMPSPLPVEEDKEEPE
-439 QEPEPE
+439 QEAPKEPEP
-445 TKPEL
+445 
-450 AQTDQDGP
+450 DQPVEDGP
-458 ADEEPDKIGGENQS
+458 TDEEPDETRNEDKS
-472 DGGEDRVN
+472 DGGETGFDT
-480 IEEPNQ
+480 EEPKQ
-486 DLEQKKVERVL
+486 DTKTIERTL
-497 HVEHIVLPEP
+497 HVEHIVLPDPEIK
-507 EEKTETYPHAYENEY
+507 EEKIDYDHEY
-522 VPNPEIEEEIEQ
+522 IPNPEIEEEITGSDLAE
-534 HALEHIANE
+534 LEEVIENDSKQDEPISIEEPTLSIVNNTANIYNWQ
-543 PVEEFVEQEEKI
+543 EQETN
-555 EEVLVERGFEDETD
+555 EDNVFD
-569 SEIQQEIDRDIDS
+569 
-582 HITEEEIQAVE
+582 
-593 EDIFEWKEEDENDPH
+593 WKEEDENDPD

-618 NPNDTLKNHELQ
+618 NPDDTLKN
-630 LNEGIIDEL
+630 NEQMLARGEINVL
-639 PWQKYVDQK
+639 PWEQYNDQPEEK
-648 DEDLVEFANTTIGL
+648 LEKFATSTFGTSFPK
-662 ERPTAPIKGDTFIR
+662 RPIKGDSHVNTQTFPSSL
-676 TDVYPNTLQK
+676 YK
-686 FNGDIWI
+686 YNGEEWI
-693 EIDKNTTDGYIT
+693 EVDKNTSNTYLYNDLYI
-705 EEYVQHLITKLGSGE
+705 QHLIDKLGSGE
-720 YDPEQ
+720 YDPEL
-725 LNDAERKAIEDQ
+725 LNDAERSAIEEK

>member
-1 MFLGLLILFVALAL
+1 MLLGLLILFVALAL

-59 WQRARFIMKLYL
+59 WQRARFVMKLYL

-110 IEDKLLRAQAKV
+110 IDDKLLRAQAKV

-141 DGLIKREQDRID
+141 DGLITREQERID

-165 ENAKIKDFREQAAVE
+165 ENSKVKGLRLQADKEIA
-180 VEQQNKRLRDAQK
+180 QQNKRLGDAQK
-193 RTRDDIDIAE
+193 RTSADIAIAE

-220 TVKGGVFTADVDNVK
+220 TTTGGVFTADVDNVK
-235 KGNQLRAQQKPERD
+235 KGNQLRASQKPERD
-249 ELNKAINKAKQT
+249 ALEKTIAKAKRT

-276 NKRLADQIKGVEKN
+276 NKRLAEQIKAVEAN
-290 VDKIRASIKNTI
+290 VAKIRTGITKTI

-319 NKNVDKRIAE
+319 NKNVDTRIKE
-329 LELNIENIQPE
+329 LELNIENIQPQ

-377 DQNLLEAAVRWVII
+377 DQNLLESAVRWVII

-414 RRQEKENLVET
+414 RRQDKETAVET
-425 VTPMPSPMPVEENS
+425 VTTVPSYVPVEEDKEEPE
-439 QEPEPE
+439 QEAPEEPEPD
-445 TKPEL
+445 KPVE
-450 AQTDQDGP
+450 DGS
-458 ADEEPDKIGGENQS
+458 ADEEPDETRSEDKS
-472 DGGEDRVN
+472 DGGETRVD
-480 IEEPNQ
+480 IEEPSK
-486 DLEQKKVERVL
+486 DPKPLERTL
-497 HVEHIVLPEP
+497 HVEHIVLPPHDEP
-507 EEKTETYPHAYENEY
+507 EYI
-522 VPNPEIEEEIEQ
+522 PNPEIEEEVVETKQ
-534 HALEHIANE
+534 VEV
-543 PVEEFVEQEEKI
+543 PVEKTANIYNWQEHAAEEEDIVIVNNDGKQDEPIFI
-555 EEVLVERGFEDETD
+555 EEP
-569 SEIQQEIDRDIDS
+569 
-582 HITEEEIQAVE
+582 TEQEIQAVE
-593 EDIFEWKEEDENDPH
+593 EDIFAWKAEDEDDPN

-618 NPNDTLKNHELQ
+618 NPNDTLKN
-630 LNEGIIDEL
+630 NEQMLAHGEIAVL
-639 PWQKYVDQK
+639 PWEQYIDQS
-648 DEDLVEFANTTIGL
+648 DEKLEQFAQSTFGHTF
-662 ERPTAPIKGDTFIR
+662 PTHPIKGDTYVK
-676 TDVYPNTLQK
+676 TDVFPSTLHK
-686 FNGDIWI
+686 FNGEVWI
-693 EIDKNTTDGYIT
+693 AVNKETSGSYVYNDMYI
-705 EEYVQHLITKLGSGE
+705 QHLIEKLGSGE
-720 YDPEQ
+720 YDPEL
-725 LNDAERKAIEDQ
+725 LNDAERAAIEEQ

>member
-1 MFLGLLILFVALAL
+1 MLLGLLILFVALAL

-59 WQRARFIMKLYL
+59 WQRARFVMKLYL

-110 IEDKLLRAQAKV
+110 IDDKLLRAQAKV
-122 ERWNAEIGRLNRGE
+122 ERWNTEIGRLNRGE

-141 DGLIKREQDRID
+141 DGLITREQERID

-165 ENAKIKDFREQAAVE
+165 ENSKVKGLRLQADKEIA
-180 VEQQNKRLRDAQK
+180 QQNKRLGDAQK
-193 RTRDDIDIAE
+193 RTSADIAIAE

-220 TVKGGVFTADVDNVK
+220 TTTGGVFTADVDNVK
-235 KGNQLRAQQKPERD
+235 KGNQLRASQKPERD
-249 ELNKAINKAKQT
+249 ALEKAIAKAKRT

-276 NKRLADQIKGVEKN
+276 NKRLAEQIKVVEAN
-290 VDKIRASIKNTI
+290 VAKIRTGITKTI

-319 NKNVDKRIAE
+319 NKNVDVRIKE
-329 LELNIENIQPE
+329 LELNIENIQPQ

-377 DQNLLEAAVRWVII
+377 DQNLLESAVRWVII

-414 RRQEKENLVET
+414 RRQDKETIVET
-425 VTPMPSPMPVEENS
+425 VATMPSPVPVEEDS
-439 QEPEPE
+439 KEPEQEAPEEPEP
-445 TKPEL
+445 
-450 AQTDQDGP
+450 DQSDTDGP
-458 ADEEPDKIGGENQS
+458 ADEEPGETRSEDKF
-472 DGGEDRVN
+472 DGGETD
-480 IEEPNQ
+480 IDTEEPIQ
-486 DLEQKKVERVL
+486 DPRPLERTL
-497 HVEHIVLPEP
+497 HVEHIVLPPHDEP
-507 EEKTETYPHAYENEY
+507 EYI
-522 VPNPEIEEEIEQ
+522 PNPEIEEEEVVTKVD
-534 HALEHIANE
+534 ANDGRQDE
-543 PVEEFVEQEEKI
+543 PVDI
-555 EEVLVERGFEDETD
+555 EEP
-569 SEIQQEIDRDIDS
+569 
-582 HITEEEIQAVE
+582 TEQEIQAVE
-593 EDIFEWKEEDENDPH
+593 EDIFAWKEEDENDPS

-618 NPNDTLKNHELQ
+618 NPDDTMKRQEQMLAHGE
-630 LNEGIIDEL
+630 ISEL
-639 PWQKYVDQK
+639 PWEQYIDQS
-648 DEDLVEFANTTIGL
+648 DEKLEEFASSSFGSGNF
-662 ERPTAPIKGDTFIR
+662 PSHAIKGDTFIK
-676 TDVYPNTLQK
+676 TDVLPSTLHK
-686 FNGDIWI
+686 FNGSKWI
-693 EIDKNTTDGYIT
+693 EIDKDATDAFAYN
-705 EEYVQHLITKLGSGE
+705 EEYIQHLIIKLGTGE
-720 YDPEQ
+720 YDPEL
-725 LNDAERKAIEDQ
+725 LNDAERSAIEEQ

>member
-1 MFLGLLILFVALAL
+1 MLLGLLILFVALAL

-36 PIIVMGGILEVA
+36 PIIVMGGVLEVA

-59 WQRARFIMKLYL
+59 WQRARFVMKLYL

-110 IEDKLLRAQAKV
+110 IDDKLLRAQAKV

-141 DGLIKREQDRID
+141 DGLITREQERID

-165 ENAKIKDFREQAAVE
+165 ENSKVKGLRLQADKEIA
-180 VEQQNKRLRDAQK
+180 QQNKRLGDAQK
-193 RTRDDIDIAE
+193 RTSADIAIAE

-220 TVKGGVFTADVDNVK
+220 TTTGGVFTADVDNVK
-235 KGNQLRAQQKPERD
+235 KGNQLRASQKPERD
-249 ELNKAINKAKQT
+249 ALEKAIAKAKRT

-276 NKRLADQIKGVEKN
+276 NKRLAEQIKGIDAN
-290 VDKIRASIKNTI
+290 VAKIRTGITKTI

-319 NKNVDKRIAE
+319 NKNVDQRIKE
-329 LELNIENIQPE
+329 LELNIENIQPQ

-414 RRQEKENLVET
+414 RRQDKETVVET
-425 VTPMPSPMPVEENS
+425 VATMPSPVPVEENKEEPE
-439 QEPEPE
+439 QEAPAEPEPKQPVE
-445 TKPEL
+445 
-450 AQTDQDGP
+450 DGP
-458 ADEEPDKIGGENQS
+458 ADEEPGETRSEDKS
-472 DGGEDRVN
+472 DGGETGVD
-480 IEEPNQ
+480 IEEPSK
-486 DLEQKKVERVL
+486 DPRPLERTL

-507 EEKTETYPHAYENEY
+507 EEETVEKKADPEQYVFAYENEY
-522 VPNPEIEEEIEQ
+522 VPNPEVEEEIVDTEVYTNDDRQ
-534 HALEHIANE
+534 DE
-543 PVEEFVEQEEKI
+543 PEYI
-555 EEVLVERGFEDETD
+555 EEP
-569 SEIQQEIDRDIDS
+569 
-582 HITEEEIQAVE
+582 TEEEVQAVE
-593 EDIFEWKEEDENDPH
+593 EDIFAWKEEDEDDPN

-618 NPNDTLKNHELQ
+618 NPDDTLKRQEQMLSHGE
-630 LNEGIIDEL
+630 IDVL
-639 PWQKYVDQK
+639 PWMQYIDQP
-648 DEDLVEFANTTIGL
+648 DEKLEKFAQSTFGDTF
-662 ERPTAPIKGDTFIR
+662 PTHAIKGDTYVK
-676 TDVYPNTLQK
+676 TDVLPSTLHK
-686 FNGDIWI
+686 FNGSKWI
-693 EIDKNTTDGYIT
+693 KIDKDSTDGFAYNADYI
-705 EEYVQHLITKLGSGE
+705 QHLITKLGSGE
-720 YDPEQ
+720 YDPEL
-725 LNDAERKAIEDQ
+725 LNDAERSQIELQ
-737 LKKGDL
+737 LKSQDL